1 MNTGSMSKKGN
12 EEERGQPKK
21 KREVERGPNST
32 YNVRGSVGLLMEI
45 DHDAPIEPEPQ
56 PDSSDYY
63 NVRFF
68 KLDVKNLDATVQKM
82 KTDDSIFTEF
92 GVGTKYSID
101 RMWFIT
107 IHTMCNQ
114 IRK

>member
-1 MNTGSMSKKGN
+1 MRKAEEGSL
-12 EEERGQPKK
+12 PKK
-21 KREVERGPNST
+21 KKEVERGPNST
-32 YNVRGSVGLLMEI
+32 YNVRGSVALLKEI

-68 KLDVKNLDATVQKM
+68 KLDVKNLDATVEKM
-82 KTDDSIFTEF
+82 KSDDSIFTEF
-92 GVGTKYSID
+92 GVSNKYSID
-101 RMWFIT
+101 RMGFIT
-107 IHTMCNQ
+107 MHTMCNH